1 MSRTIR
7 VLSALCFLASTML
20 AQEFRA
26 TITGR
31 VLDPSGAAVPNV
43 SIRAVNAAN
52 NETSTATSDSAGAYT
67 IPFLRPGVYKLTAT
81 AQGFKVVNRENVT
94 LQVSQIA
101 GIDIAL
107 EVGAVTDTVNVTG
120 EAALALVA
128 GMMADDGDPA
138 AANSLER
145 SGNRIA
151 AVVAYF
157 PPTDLVAL
165 SATQLAD
172 VSTAFVQAL
181 TTAQV
186 AALTVSQIKA
196 LDATKLKALDTA
208 DVVVLGT
215 DRVAALSAT
224 QVGGLNT
231 TQVSTLTTDQVG
243 ALTATQAKARA
254 GRCNCAPSPGPLPA
268 SAASWLRVRAISSS
282 RLSS

>member
-7 VLSALCFLASTML
+7 VLSALCFLAGTML

-120 EAALALVA
+120 EAALLETQTASRSGVV
-128 GMMADDGDPA
+128 
-138 AANSLER
+138 NSL
-145 SGNRIA
+145 
-151 AVVAYF
+151 AVSELPLNARNPF
-157 PPTDLVAL
+157 M
-165 SATQLAD
+165 
-172 VSTAFVQAL
+172 
-181 TTAQV
+181 
-186 AALTVSQIKA
+186 
-196 LDATKLKALDTA
+196 
-208 DVVVLGT
+208 LGT
-215 DRVAALSAT
+215 MMSGVVFRGAAIWQRPFDNGAIAQWSIKDRSFLA
-224 QVGGLNT
+224 
-231 TQVSTLTTDQVG
+231 
-243 ALTATQAKARA
+243 
-254 GRCNCAPSPGPLPA
+254 CCF
-268 SAASWLRVRAISSS
+268 
-282 RLSS
+282 